1 MTPFDTESHS
11 PRHLAAPASPA
22 LASPAPSL
30 PPALLRRLRG
40 VRTVKALRSPV
51 GVLTAGLLAAASIA
65 LVLPTTTGSE
75 ALVASVPEPPAQSL
89 SIAAASPLAALARD
103 SYSAVAPPK
112 LQYPLPP
119 GSAVASGYGP
129 RECSN
134 CYSNF
139 HHGIDIF
146 PGAGTPIAAMA
157 NGVVSKANAAGDN
170 AMGVNVHIDHVID
183 GVPVTSVYGHLQAGS
198 LGLRVGDTVTVGQL
212 IGRVGATGNAAGAHL
227 HFEIHPGGSGSVN
240 PYAWLAARIG

>member
-1 MTPFDTESHS
+1 LRRRFASAARVRRLS
-11 PRHLAAPASPA
+11 PAIAVLSLGSLASATLAFAAPMTIDEPAGVVSSVTASP
-22 LASPAPSL
+22 
-30 PPALLRRLRG
+30 
-40 VRTVKALRSPV
+40 
-51 GVLTAGLLAAASIA
+51 
-65 LVLPTTTGSE
+65 
-75 ALVASVPEPPAQSL
+75 QSL
-89 SIAAASPLAALARD
+89 SIAATAPITALARD
-103 SYSAVAPPK
+103 TYSAVLPPQ
-112 LQYPLPP
+112 LQYPLPL

-129 RECSN
+129 RQCSN

-198 LGLRVGDTVTVGQL
+198 LGLRVGDTVTVGQI